1 MLKKA
6 ILWPLGLSVLALTF
20 VEAASISTVVSEEW
34 DDGVLSNV
42 VTRCGGLNPMR
53 WFAPGCSDLLLIH
66 LVPLALGLGALSLC
80 IYFAHRS
87 RPRPV
92 AAEGGARA
100 SAVA

>member
-6 ILWPLGLSVLALTF
+6 ILWPLGLAVLVLTF
-20 VEAASISTVVSEEW
+20 VEAAGISKGVSEEW
-34 DDGVLSNV
+34 SDGVLSNV
-42 VTRCGGLNPMR
+42 VTRCGGLNPTG

-66 LVPLALGLGALSLC
+66 LVPLTLGLGVLSIC
-80 IYFAHRS
+80 IYFAPRS
-87 RPRPV
+87 GPQPV